1 MNPYIFRE
9 YDIRGV
15 VADDFTDEVVELLGK
30 GIGTYFREKNAQ
42 TISLSGDIRLST
54 PHLKLLIWVS
64 CRHRSIITVCT
75 SCRWMVPSKLPA
87 VTIHPI

>member
-30 GIGTYFREKNAQ
+30 GIGTYFREKDAK
-42 TISLSGDIRLST
+42 T
-54 PHLKLLIWVS
+54 
-64 CRHRSIITVCT
+64 
-75 SCRWMVPSKLPA
+75 
-87 VTIHPI
+87 